1 MTACASLLRS
11 RVFRPIALALTLM
24 SCAGAQ
30 AQDTSKTPPGFVG
43 LPQTGTIDAGRVVSA
58 RHGDAGKATAPAAK
72 DAPAAR
78 EPSASRETPAAKE
91 TNASR
96 EAPAAR
102 PAQAAAIPRGGLT
115 GVVVESTARDEQ
127 TRVPLTFGQV
137 FAPGDLPAGA
147 GLSGKLADG
156 AVLPLQVDVKA
167 THPDGSVRHAVI
179 SAVLPR
185 LAPGRPLGIAL
196 VKDSKGGKGEKA
208 AEKAAARLA
217 APGATVNVSIDGER
231 YGASLDALLKE
242 GEPSRWLDGPLV
254 TEVQVAAPLRNA
266 KGEAHPHLAAR
277 FALRSYGAAGKA
289 RIDVVVENDWA
300 YEPDPR
306 NFTYDVEVTAGG
318 RQVYAKQ
325 GLVHY
330 HHARW
335 RVLAWSGEEPA
346 LHLRH
351 DSAYLIASRALP
363 NYDRSVV
370 VSDKAL
376 AALAARYEGP
386 NAEPMGIGAA
396 SRGMP
401 STGGRNDIG
410 LLPGW
415 GAMYLLSM
423 DPRARMVTLGT
434 ADRAGSWSIHYRD
447 RQTGRP
453 ISLIDFPY
461 MTILGN
467 PGDTRNRKTGK
478 LEAFPRCPKSACGT
492 PYAHDSAHQPA
503 FAYLPYLV
511 TGDHYYLEE
520 LQFWAMYNV
529 FATNPGYRKN
539 IEGLVMS
546 HQVRGQAWSLRT
558 LGEAAYITPDR
569 HPLKD
574 DFLAILKTNLAWYN
588 STYTDNPQANG
599 LGAIVHR
606 AAASYK
612 KNTAIAPWQDDFFT
626 AAVGHLV
633 DLGFKDAQPL
643 LKWKARFP
651 LARMVGEG
659 TCWLAA
665 ANYSISV
672 RDAPTA
678 PIYNTIAESYPKT
691 VGPEVAALP
700 CGSEQM
706 AAATNRKPGDMG
718 GYAGTPLGFPSNLQ
732 PALAYA
738 ADIGGEAG
746 RKAWE
751 RFMSR
756 SVKPDYGRAPQFAI
770 VPRTFGAQA
779 DAR

>member
-1 MTACASLLRS
+1 MTACATPLRS
-11 RVFRPIALALTLM
+11 RLFRSIALVLL

-30 AQDTSKTPPGFVG
+30 GQAQDKHDPPGFVG
-43 LPQTGTIDAGRVVSA
+43 LPQTGTIDANRVVSA
-58 RHGDAGKATAPAAK
+58 RHGDAASAAPSRDAPPAK
-72 DAPAAR
+72 DTPREAPAAR
-78 EPSASRETPAAKE
+78 ET
-91 TNASR
+91 
-96 EAPAAR
+96 PAAR
-102 PAQAAAIPRGGLT
+102 PAQATAIPRGGIT

-127 TRVPLTFGQV
+127 SKVPVTFGQV

-156 AVLPLQVDVKA
+156 AALPLQVDVKA

-179 SAVLPR
+179 SAILPR

-196 VKDSKGGKGEKA
+196 VKDGRGGKGAGEKP
-208 AEKAAARLA
+208 AARLA
-217 APGATVNVSIDGER
+217 TPATTVNVTLDGER
-231 YGASLDALLKE
+231 YSASSEALLKD
-242 GEPSRWLDGPLV
+242 GEPGKWLDGPLV

-266 KGEAHPHLAAR
+266 RGEAHPHLAAR
-277 FALRSYGAAGKA
+277 FAIRSYGTAGKA
-289 RIDVVVENDWA
+289 RVDVVVENDWA
-300 YEPDPR
+300 YEPAPQ
-306 NFTYDVEVTAGG
+306 NFTYDVEVVAGG
-318 RQVYAKQ
+318 KQVYAKQ

-335 RVLAWSGEEPA
+335 RVLAWSGDAPDV
-346 LHLRH
+346 HLRH
-351 DSAYLIASRALP
+351 DTGYLIASRALP
-363 NYDRSVV
+363 NYDRSVI

-423 DPRARMVTLGT
+423 DPRAKEVTLGT

-453 ISLIDFPY
+453 ISLIDYPY

-478 LEAFPRCPKSACGT
+478 LEVFPRCPKSACKT

-539 IEGLVMS
+539 IEGLLMS

-558 LGEAAYITPDR
+558 LGEAAYITPDK

-588 STYTDNPQANG
+588 TTYTDNPQANG

-606 AAASYK
+606 AAASYR

-626 AAVGHLV
+626 SAVGHLV
-633 DLGFKDAQPL
+633 DLGFKDAGPL
-643 LKWKARFP
+643 LKWKAKFP

-672 RDAPTA
+672 RDSATA

-706 AAATNRKPGDMG
+706 AAATKRKPGDMG
-718 GYAGTPLGFPSNLQ
+718 GYSGAPLGFPSNLQ

-738 ADIGGEAG
+738 ADIGGDAG

-770 VPRTFGAQA
+770 VPRSIGAE
-779 DAR
+779 DGAR